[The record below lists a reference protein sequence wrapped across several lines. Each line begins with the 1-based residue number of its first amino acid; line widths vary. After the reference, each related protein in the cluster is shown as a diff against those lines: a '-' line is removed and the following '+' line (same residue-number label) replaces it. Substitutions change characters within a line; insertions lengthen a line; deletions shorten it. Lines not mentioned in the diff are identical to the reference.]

1 MCLMCNERVLET
13 SECRAYNAL
22 VHHQTII
29 SAKLLVGQCQVCNA
43 TAVTPNIPESEAL
56 SGRKIAS
63 RADVREV
70 ARRLSETYGCAVLV
84 KGGHA
89 VGDLASA
96 EDTLFD
102 GKDFFAFAMPW
113 VEDPVSTHGTG
124 CSLAAALTAELTLAR
139 PLPTAVKGAKAYVHA
154 AIENSFLVGKN
165 CGVLGFAG

>member
-1 MCLMCNERVLET
+1 MET

-70 ARRLSETYGCAVLV
+70 ARQLSGTYGCAVLV
-84 KGGHA
+84 KDGTHLGEFCFKGIGEEGDVEIGYGIDVV
-89 VGDLASA
+89 VGIA
-96 EDTLFD
+96 
-102 GKDFFAFAMPW
+102 W
-113 VEDPVSTHGTG
+113 Q
-124 CSLAAALTAELTLAR
+124 
-139 PLPTAVKGAKAYVHA
+139 
-154 AIENSFLVGKN
+154 
-165 CGVLGFAG
+165 